1 MSILSDA
8 PLIFDALV
16 DGIKYDQSARRYRYQ
31 GENKP
36 GEPITGSF
44 VSRDAVL
51 KLQSSYLEKLKTE
64 LVSISPRISR
74 GEIGSYKDAATILKK
89 IHVSE
94 GVIAAQGIDRLTN
107 KDLGKIGQIL
117 KNQYYQGKDR
127 ETGKSFGLKHLFKEV
142 ASGSVSEAQLSNRLS
157 MYAES
162 GRITRGVILQGR
174 AIESGY
180 TESMRIDSGD
190 DAECAD
196 CSEYA
201 AAGWRPIGELPTP
214 GVDCQCRTRCR
225 CRLIFKLLPLVFY
238 LGLALTT
245 MPIYS

>member
-8 PLIFDALV
+8 PLIFDALA

-44 VSRDAVL
+44 VSRDAAV
-51 KLQSSYLEKLKTE
+51 KLQSNYLEKLKTE
-64 LVSISPRISR
+64 LVSLSPRISR

-94 GVIAAQGIDRLTN
+94 GIIAAQGIDRLTN
-107 KDLGKIGQIL
+107 SDLGKIGQIL

-127 ETGKSFGLKHLFKEV
+127 DTGKPFGLKHLFKEV

-162 GRITRGVILQGR
+162 GKITRETVRQGR

-180 TESMRIDSGD
+180 TEMLRIDSGD
-190 DAECAD
+190 DAECGD
-196 CSEYA
+196 CAEYA
-201 AAGWRPIGELPTP
+201 AAGWRPIGELPLPKT
-214 GVDCQCRTRCR
+214 DCICRTRCR
-225 CRLIFKLLPLVFY
+225 CRVEY
-238 LGLALTT
+238 R
-245 MPIYS
+245 